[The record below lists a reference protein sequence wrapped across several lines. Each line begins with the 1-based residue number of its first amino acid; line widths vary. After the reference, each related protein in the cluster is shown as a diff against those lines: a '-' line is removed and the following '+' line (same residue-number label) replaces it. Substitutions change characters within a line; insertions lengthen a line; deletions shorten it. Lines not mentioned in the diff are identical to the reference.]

1 MLHQI
6 KARQLD
12 SKRIMCVIG
21 VVSQPETS
29 LSDNAA
35 NPILFPQIRQDD
47 IVPSYEDTDEHGHD
61 ERGNPEQPPRL
72 SILAYDGVKARE
84 EAQLDRV

>member
-1 MLHQI
+1 VLHQI

-35 NPILFPQIRQDD
+35 DPILFPQIRQDN
-47 IVPSYEDTDEHGHD
+47 IVPSYENTDEHGHD
-61 ERGNPEQPPRL
+61 ERENPE
-72 SILAYDGVKARE
+72 
-84 EAQLDRV
+84 